1 MIRYL
6 RYLFSICE
14 NKEKNTLILFGLLA
28 IIAAL
33 FETVNISALIPLI
46 NSIVSPAE
54 NIFDKHQYFS
64 FLENIFSV
72 NNTINYLIIFLVI
85 FLIKVIYLISFN
97 WFVLSFLKKVERRLT
112 KKLFETYI
120 NQPLNFFF
128 KKKTS
133 EILRN
138 LTNETAIFRGAL
150 QDAIELFV
158 EIILI
163 FFVLSLLLFISFK
176 ATILIILLV
185 FIISL
190 IYISATKK
198 KITKWANDRIIYLN
212 KYYQNVIQTFR
223 LIIEVKIF
231 NVSNLFTSKNSDNI
245 NNLTDIIHF
254 RSFIKTLPKLVLE
267 TVGVIFFVLIIFMFI
282 KSDSDINDIIIILG
296 VFLASSIRIISSS
309 NKLLVIYQ
317 NIKNSIPSLKIVN
330 DEIKLSKSLQKNAFN
345 LVKFDKKII
354 LKNINFSYLENKVFE
369 NLNLEINKNS
379 IIGIFGKSG
388 QGKSTLIRIV
398 SSLLKPSSGKLI
410 VDDKE
415 LKNDEFLNVSII
427 PQEFNFFEASIK
439 DNITFTNKNEK
450 VDQRRLQ
457 RAIET
462 TQLQDSVLNKNGIT
476 IDTLLNNELKNFS
489 GGQLQ
494 RIALSRAI
502 YKNSDLLILD
512 EATSALDHESEDEI
526 MRLLDIIKKE
536 KTIII
541 ISHDQKNFK
550 NCDIV
555 YELKNKKIIKSDQ

>member
-1 MIRYL
+1 M
-6 RYLFSICE
+6 
-14 NKEKNTLILFGLLA
+14 
-28 IIAAL
+28 
-33 FETVNISALIPLI
+33 
-46 NSIVSPAE
+46 
-54 NIFDKHQYFS
+54 
-64 FLENIFSV
+64 
-72 NNTINYLIIFLVI
+72 
-85 FLIKVIYLISFN
+85 
-97 WFVLSFLKKVERRLT
+97 
-112 KKLFETYI
+112 
-120 NQPLNFFF
+120 
-128 KKKTS
+128 
-133 EILRN
+133 
-138 LTNETAIFRGAL
+138 
-150 QDAIELFV
+150 
-158 EIILI
+158 
-163 FFVLSLLLFISFK
+163 
-176 ATILIILLV
+176 
-185 FIISL
+185 
-190 IYISATKK
+190 
-198 KITKWANDRIIYLN
+198 
-212 KYYQNVIQTFR
+212 
-223 LIIEVKIF
+223 
-231 NVSNLFTSKNSDNI
+231 SKNI
-245 NNLTDIIHF
+245 
-254 RSFIKTLPKLVLE
+254 
-267 TVGVIFFVLIIFMFI
+267 
-282 KSDSDINDIIIILG
+282 
-296 VFLASSIRIISSS
+296 
-309 NKLLVIYQ
+309 
-317 NIKNSIPSLKIVN
+317 
-330 DEIKLSKSLQKNAFN
+330 QKNVLN

-354 LKNINFSYLENKVFE
+354 LKNIDFGYSENKVFE

-439 DNITFTNKNEK
+439 DNITFTNKDEK

-457 RAIET
+457 RAIES

-476 IDTLLNNELKNFS
+476 IDALLNNELKNFS

-541 ISHDQKNFK
+541 ISHNQKNFK

>member
-1 MIRYL
+1 MIRYF

-14 NKEKNTLILFGLLA
+14 NKEKYSLILFGLSA

-46 NSIVSPAE
+46 NSIVNPAD

-72 NNTINYLIIFLVI
+72 NNTINYLIIFLLI
-85 FLIKVIYLISFN
+85 FLIKVIYLISLN

-150 QDAIELFV
+150 QDSIELFK

-176 ATILIILLV
+176 ATTLIIFLV

-190 IYISATKK
+190 IYINVTKK
-198 KITKWANDRIIYLN
+198 KIEKWANDRILYLN

-223 LIIEVKIF
+223 LITEVKIF
-231 NVSNLFTSKNSDNI
+231 NVSNLFSSRNSDNI

-254 RSFIKTLPKLVLE
+254 RAFIKMLPKLVLE
-267 TVGVIFFVLIIFMFI
+267 TVGVIFFVLIILMFV
-282 KSDSDINDIIIILG
+282 KSDSDINDIVIVLG

-330 DEIKLSKSLQKNAFN
+330 EEIKLSKNIQKNVLN

-354 LKNINFSYLENKVFE
+354 LKNIDFGYSENKVFE

-439 DNITFTNKNEK
+439 DNITFTNKDEK

-457 RAIET
+457 RAIES

-476 IDTLLNNELKNFS
+476 IDALLNNELKNFS

-541 ISHDQKNFK
+541 ISHNQKNFK

>member
-1 MIRYL
+1 M
-6 RYLFSICE
+6 
-14 NKEKNTLILFGLLA
+14 
-28 IIAAL
+28 
-33 FETVNISALIPLI
+33 
-46 NSIVSPAE
+46 
-54 NIFDKHQYFS
+54 
-64 FLENIFSV
+64 ENIFSV
-72 NNTINYLIIFLVI
+72 NNTINYLIIFLLI

-150 QDAIELFV
+150 QDSIELFV

-176 ATILIILLV
+176 ATTLIIFLV

-190 IYISATKK
+190 IYINVTKK
-198 KITKWANDRIIYLN
+198 KIEKWANDRILYLN

-223 LIIEVKIF
+223 LITEVKIF
-231 NVSNLFTSKNSDNI
+231 NVSNLFSSRNSDNI

-254 RSFIKTLPKLVLE
+254 RAFIKMLPKLVLE
-267 TVGVIFFVLIIFMFI
+267 TVGVIFFVLIILMFV
-282 KSDSDINDIIIILG
+282 KSDSDINDIVIVLG

-330 DEIKLSKSLQKNAFN
+330 EEIKLSKNIQKNVLN

-354 LKNINFSYLENKVFE
+354 LKNIDFGYSENKVFE

-439 DNITFTNKNEK
+439 DNITFTNKDEK

-457 RAIET
+457 RAIES

-476 IDTLLNNELKNFS
+476 IDALLNNELKNFS

-541 ISHDQKNFK
+541 ISHNQKNFK

>member
-1 MIRYL
+1 MIRYF

-14 NKEKNTLILFGLLA
+14 NKEKYILILFGLLA

-72 NNTINYLIIFLVI
+72 NNTINYLIIFLLI

-176 ATILIILLV
+176 ATILIIVLV

-190 IYISATKK
+190 IYINATKK
-198 KITKWANDRIIYLN
+198 KIAKWANDRILYLN

-223 LIIEVKIF
+223 LITEVKIF
-231 NVSNLFTSKNSDNI
+231 NVSNLFSSRNSDNI

-254 RSFIKTLPKLVLE
+254 RAFIKTLPKLVLE

-282 KSDSDINDIIIILG
+282 KSDSDINDIVIVLG

-330 DEIKLSKSLQKNAFN
+330 EEIKLSKNIQKNFFK

-354 LKNINFSYLENKVFE
+354 LKNIDFSYSENKVFE

-450 VDQRRLQ
+450 IDQSRLQ
-457 RAIET
+457 RAIES
-462 TQLQDSVLNKNGIT
+462 TQLQDSVLNKNRIT
-476 IDTLLNNELKNFS
+476 IDTFLNNELKNFS

-541 ISHDQKNFK
+541 ISHNQKNFK